1 MVERD
6 DRDEPKLTRI
16 FSISSDPAKMAAQ
29 LTDAT
34 SSLIGRVAEKAGV
47 ELDLK
52 DLVDID
58 DFRDSLPAAEREI
71 DYIYEADVA
80 GIRFDL
86 EMRQLA
92 SGKESLENLRQKERQ
107 EQFFTK
113 LAFRLAYA
121 RLESSNY
128 REKGFEVVPPE
139 YQKFLKRVGA
149 QIPTTQEMI
158 DVREYKK
165 QKRAQRLAEEAE
177 KILQEV
183 ISKVEGAEKLP
194 RLPVFMMRE
203 ELVQYMEV
211 YQQEKDNPRSYSIG
225 VGSPGFE
232 LIKGQLQ
239 RAIDESGDEDTCL
252 AFFYKLASVYGFA
265 EFDAMKKEIDRDAG
279 RYKITD
285 KQRAE
290 LLNSNDLQNILE
302 AFCEKTEGFDISR
315 PFYRSLMVRVM
326 FGLTDR
332 DRSHVLK
339 FEYDDDPDLM
349 VKDIIKCIGYTA
361 KKYEEDFEEI
371 LKSRAQIPEDPEMPE
386 AAGWALERFRRQFIS
401 QITEQIRQVV
411 CTAAEKKA
419 RGEQVVS

>member
-1 MVERD
+1 M
-6 DRDEPKLTRI
+6 
-16 FSISSDPAKMAAQ
+16 
-29 LTDAT
+29 
-34 SSLIGRVAEKAGV
+34 
-47 ELDLK
+47 
-52 DLVDID
+52 
-58 DFRDSLPAAEREI
+58 
-71 DYIYEADVA
+71 
-80 GIRFDL
+80 
-86 EMRQLA
+86 
-92 SGKESLENLRQKERQ
+92 
-107 EQFFTK
+107 
-113 LAFRLAYA
+113 
-121 RLESSNY
+121 
-128 REKGFEVVPPE
+128 VPPE

-349 VKDIIKCIGYTA
+349 VEDIMKCIAYSA
-361 KKYEEDFEEI
+361 KKNAEDFEEI
-371 LKSRAQIPEDPEMPE
+371 LKSRSEIPEDSEMPE

-411 CTAAEKKA
+411 CTAAGKKA